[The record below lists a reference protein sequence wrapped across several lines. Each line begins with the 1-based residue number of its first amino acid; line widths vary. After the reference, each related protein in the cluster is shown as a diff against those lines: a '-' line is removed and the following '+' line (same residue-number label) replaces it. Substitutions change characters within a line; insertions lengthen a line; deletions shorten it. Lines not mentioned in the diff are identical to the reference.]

1 MDVAQPNRCIIIYTS
16 GERPSSGK
24 SRILLMHGVS
34 PREVELRADE
44 LEDVLGGH
52 ATALDLLALERRDR
66 LLQHATPQRQQLA
79 RPDLLL
85 GCDMCER

>member
-1 MDVAQPNRCIIIYTS
+1 
-16 GERPSSGK
+16 
-24 SRILLMHGVS
+24 MHGVS

-66 LLQHATPQRQQLA
+66 LLQDATPQRQQLA
-79 RPDLLL
+79 RPDLM
-85 GCDMCER
+85 GCEREVEIFWQLNFRQF